1 MMIQTLAGISSRL
14 TGSMNGLCLHLLRP
28 EVRNIIFTLVSYYI
42 HAEMSLQDMK
52 FVLLHEGKNDDGI
65 KSFFMDVWELYV
77 KVGFF
82 CYIHIYKRKLTPFVG
97 DDESF
102 PYCA

>member
-1 MMIQTLAGISSRL
+1 MI
-14 TGSMNGLCLHLLRP
+14 P
-28 EVRNIIFTLVSYYI
+28 V
-42 HAEMSLQDMK
+42 DMK

-77 KVGFF
+77 KVSFPSGT
-82 CYIHIYKRKLTPFVG
+82 INEKSWPFSD

-102 PYCA
+102 PYGA

>member
-1 MMIQTLAGISSRL
+1 MHMLKLS
-14 TGSMNGLCLHLLRP
+14 P
-28 EVRNIIFTLVSYYI
+28 
-42 HAEMSLQDMK
+42 DMK

-77 KVGFF
+77 KVSFF
-82 CYIHIYKRKLTPFVG
+82 FFASNYKQYIYEEKTDPIVD

-102 PYCA
+102 SYCA

>member
-1 MMIQTLAGISSRL
+1 
-14 TGSMNGLCLHLLRP
+14 
-28 EVRNIIFTLVSYYI
+28 
-42 HAEMSLQDMK
+42 MK

-77 KVGFF
+77 KVSFSSNA
-82 CYIHIYKRKLTPFVG
+82 IYWKEKTDPFV
-97 DDESF
+97 DDVESF